1 MTKVEVADRAKAKQ
15 LARRVEALEKDV
27 AECKRQLDQLVPS
40 LAGQPPAKA
49 WRSTVGRFKD
59 DPIHDE
65 AVRLGSAWRK
75 RQPKC

>member
-49 WRSTVGRFKD
+49 W
-59 DPIHDE
+59 
-65 AVRLGSAWRK
+65 
-75 RQPKC
+75 